1 MKRELKIRLERFG
14 RTVIGEVLDMDESE
28 IGKGRL
34 IEIPNNKI
42 IKTLYSDNSPALDFS
57 GVLYVRGNN
66 EHSYKDAFYK
76 TYSTV
81 EKADEVIQDI
91 LRLVEEYNKQL
102 NKPKWEESEEYKKQV
117 EMNKLLMDMKKWQFE
132 NDEKVDPTI
141 VKYLYWFYVNID
153 NNIKIEI
160 ECSGIYR
167 DIAVVYFS
175 SREKAEEC
183 AKVFSDRIKEIY
195 NK

>member
-28 IGKGRL
+28 IGKGML
-34 IEIPNNKI
+34 IEMPNNKF
-42 IKTLYSDNSPALDFS
+42 IKFLYSKTSPAFDIS
-57 GVLYVRGNN
+57 DILYVRGNN
-66 EHSYKDAFYK
+66 EHSNKDAFYK
-76 TYSTV
+76 TYSTI

-117 EMNKLLMDMKKWQFE
+117 EMNKLLMDIQKWQFE

-141 VKYLYWFYVNID
+141 VKCLYCLYVD
-153 NNIKIEI
+153 LVDYVKIKIDY
-160 ECSGIYR
+160 SRGYR
-167 DIAVVYFS
+167 VIGNAYFS

-183 AKVFSDRIKEIY
+183 KSIFENRIKEIY

>member
-28 IGKGRL
+28 IGKGVL
-34 IEIPNNKI
+34 IEMPNNKF
-42 IKTLYSDNSPALDFS
+42 IKFLYSNNSPAFDIS
-57 GVLYVRGNN
+57 DILYVRGNN
-66 EHSYKDAFYK
+66 EHSNKDAFYK

-117 EMNKLLMDMKKWQFE
+117 EINKLLMDMQKWQFE

-141 VKYLYWFYVNID
+141 VKCLYCLYVDIVD
-153 NNIKIEI
+153 YVEIKIDY
-160 ECSGIYR
+160 SKAYR
-167 DIAVVYFS
+167 DMGNVYFS

-195 NK
+195 AK

>member
-28 IGKGRL
+28 IGKGTL
-34 IEIPNNKI
+34 IEMPNNKI
-42 IKTLYSDNSPALDFS
+42 IKTLYSDVLPEFGLSD
-57 GVLYVRGNN
+57 VLYVRGNN
-66 EHSYKDAFYK
+66 KHHNKDEFYK
-76 TYSTV
+76 TYLTT
-81 EKADEVIQDI
+81 EKADEAMQDI

-102 NKPKWEESEEYKKQV
+102 NKLKWEESEEYKKQV

-183 AKVFSDRIKEIY
+183 KSIFENRIKEIY
-195 NK
+195 AK

>member
-28 IGKGRL
+28 IGKGKL
-34 IEIPNNKI
+34 IEMPNNKF
-42 IKTLYSDNSPALDFS
+42 IKFLYSNNSPAFDIS
-57 GVLYVRGNN
+57 DILYVRGNN
-66 EHSYKDAFYK
+66 EHSNKDAFYK

-117 EMNKLLMDMKKWQFE
+117 EVNNLLMDMRKWQYE
-132 NDEKVDPTI
+132 NDEKVDPTN
-141 VKYLYWFYVNID
+141 VKCLYCLYVD
-153 NNIKIEI
+153 LVDYVKIKIDY
-160 ECSGIYR
+160 STAHR
-167 DIAVVYFS
+167 DMGNVYFS

-183 AKVFSDRIKEIY
+183 AKVFLDRIKEIY
-195 NK
+195 DK

>member
-14 RTVIGEVLDMDESE
+14 KTVIGEVLDMDESE

-34 IEIPNNKI
+34 IEMPNNKI
-42 IKTLYSDNSPALDFS
+42 IKILYSKTSPAFDIS
-57 GVLYVRGNN
+57 DILYVRGNN
-66 EHSYKDAFYK
+66 EHSNKDAFYK

-117 EMNKLLMDMKKWQFE
+117 EINKLLMDIQKWQFE

-141 VKYLYWFYVNID
+141 VKCLYCLYVD
-153 NNIKIEI
+153 LVDYVKIKIDY
-160 ECSGIYR
+160 SRGYR
-167 DIAVVYFS
+167 VIGNAYFS
-175 SREKAEEC
+175 SKEKAEEC
-183 AKVFSDRIKEIY
+183 KKVFENRIKEIY
-195 NK
+195 DK

>member
-28 IGKGRL
+28 IGKGKL
-34 IEIPNNKI
+34 IEMPNNKI
-42 IKTLYSDNSPALDFS
+42 IKTLYSDGSPALSD
-57 GVLYVRGNN
+57 VLYVRGNN
-66 EHSYKDAFYK
+66 KNYNKDAFYK

-81 EKADEVIQDI
+81 ERADEAIQDI

-117 EMNKLLMDMKKWQFE
+117 EINKLLMDMQKWQFE

-141 VKYLYWFYVNID
+141 VKCLYCIHVDIVDYV
-153 NNIKIEI
+153 KIEI
-160 ECSGIYR
+160 DYSYR
-167 DIAVVYFS
+167 DLGNIYFS

-183 AKVFSDRIKEIY
+183 KSIFENRIKEIY
-195 NK
+195 AK

>member
-28 IGKGRL
+28 IGKGVL
-34 IEIPNNKI
+34 IEMPNNKF
-42 IKTLYSDNSPALDFS
+42 IKFLYSNNSPAFDIS
-57 GVLYVRGNN
+57 DILYVRGNN
-66 EHSYKDAFYK
+66 EHSNKDAFYK

-102 NKPKWEESEEYKKQV
+102 NKPKWEESEEYKKRV
-117 EMNKLLMDMKKWQFE
+117 EMNKLLMDIQKWQFE
-132 NDEKVDPTI
+132 NDEKVDTTI
-141 VKYLYWFYVNID
+141 VERLYSLYIELFDYVK
-153 NNIKIEI
+153 IKIDY
-160 ECSGIYR
+160 SNAYR
-167 DIAVVYFS
+167 DMGNVYFS

-183 AKVFSDRIKEIY
+183 VKVFSDRIKEIY
-195 NK
+195 AE

>member
-28 IGKGRL
+28 IGKGVL
-34 IEIPNNKI
+34 IEMPNNKF
-42 IKTLYSDNSPALDFS
+42 IKFLYSDNSPALDFS
-57 GVLYVRGNN
+57 GVLYVRGNGKN
-66 EHSYKDAFYK
+66 YDKDAFYK

-117 EMNKLLMDMKKWQFE
+117 EMNKLLMDMQKWQFE

-141 VKYLYWFYVNID
+141 TTKCLY
-153 NNIKIEI
+153 
-160 ECSGIYR
+160 
-167 DIAVVYFS
+167 
-175 SREKAEEC
+175 
-183 AKVFSDRIKEIY
+183 
-195 NK
+195 

>member
-28 IGKGRL
+28 IGKGIL
-34 IEIPNNKI
+34 IEMPNNKI
-42 IKTLYSDNSPALDFS
+42 IKTLYSDVLPEFGLSD
-57 GVLYVRGNN
+57 VLYVRGNN
-66 EHSYKDAFYK
+66 KHHNKDEFYK
-76 TYSTV
+76 TYLTT
-81 EKADEVIQDI
+81 EKADEAMQDI

-102 NKPKWEESEEYKKQV
+102 NKLKWEESEEYKKQV
-117 EMNKLLMDMKKWQFE
+117 EVNKLLMDIQKWQFE

-141 VKYLYWFYVNID
+141 VKCLYCLYVDIVD
-153 NNIKIEI
+153 YVKIKIDY
-160 ECSGIYR
+160 SKGFR
-167 DIAVVYFS
+167 DMGNVYFS

-195 NK
+195 SK